1 MSIPV
6 RHDPSRI
13 SFASDNYAGAHPE
26 VLAALATANGGH
38 QSAYGA
44 DAYTAALPEVFAP
57 LFGDGIE
64 VYPVWNGTG
73 ANVVGLMSLT
83 DRWSG
88 VVCSDVAHINTD
100 ECAAPERVGGLKLL
114 PVPAPHGKLTTEL
127 VDREARGFEDE
138 HRAKPAVLSLTQS
151 TELGAVYTPD
161 EVKTLADHAHRL
173 GMSVH
178 MDGARLA
185 NAAAALDVPV
195 REFTRDAGVDVL
207 SFGGTKNGL
216 VFGEAIVV
224 LNPERVRGVL
234 YLRKLAT
241 QLSSKMRFV
250 AAQLEALLADDL
262 WLRSAAH
269 ANAMATRLAAGV
281 TGLEGIEITAPVDA
295 NAVFVRLPRAVV
307 DAVRPRFPFYLWDE
321 SDPARPVARW
331 MCSFDVTEA
340 DVDAFVDAV
349 RHAFV
354 ASAG

>member
-1 MSIPV
+1 MTIPV

-26 VLAALATANGGH
+26 VLAALAAANGGH

-44 DAYTAALPEVFAP
+44 DAYTAALPELFAP

-88 VVCSDVAHINTD
+88 VICSDVAHINTD
-100 ECAAPERVGGLKLL
+100 ECAAPERVGGLKLMT
-114 PVPAPHGKLTTEL
+114 VPTEHGKLTPEL
-127 VDREARGFEDE
+127 VAREARGFDDE
-138 HRAKPAVLSLTQS
+138 HRAKPTVLSLTQS

-161 EVKTLADHAHRL
+161 EVKTLADYAHGL
-173 GMSVH
+173 GMSVQ
-178 MDGARLA
+178 MDGARIA

-207 SFGGTKNGL
+207 SFGGTKNGM

-224 LNPERVRGVL
+224 LNPERVRGIL

-241 QLSSKMRFV
+241 QLSSKTRFV
-250 AAQLEALLADDL
+250 SAQLEAMLADDL

-269 ANAMATRLAAGV
+269 ANAMARRLAAGV
-281 TGLEGIEITAPVDA
+281 EAIDGVEITAPVDA

-307 DAVRPRFPFYLWDE
+307 DAVQSRFPFYLWDE
-321 SDPARPVARW
+321 SDAARPVARW
-331 MCSFDVTEA
+331 MCSFDLRED
-340 DVDAFVDAV
+340 DVDAFVDAIADAV
-349 RHAFV
+349 RT
-354 ASAG
+354 SAT

>member
-1 MSIPV
+1 MTIPV

-57 LFGDGIE
+57 LFGEDIE

-88 VVCSDVAHINTD
+88 VICSDVAHINTD
-100 ECAAPERVGGLKLL
+100 ECAAPERVGGLKLM
-114 PVPAPHGKLTTEL
+114 PVPSEHGKITPEA
-127 VDREARGFEDE
+127 VAREARGFDDE
-138 HRAKPAVLSLTQS
+138 HRASPTVLSLTQS
-151 TELGAVYTPD
+151 TELGAIYSPD
-161 EVKTLADHAHRL
+161 EIKALADYAHGL

-178 MDGARLA
+178 MDGARIA

-195 REFTRDAGVDVL
+195 RAFTRDAGVDVL
-207 SFGGTKNGL
+207 SFGGTKNGM

-224 LNPERVRGVL
+224 LNPERVRGML
-234 YLRKLAT
+234 YVRKLAT
-241 QLSSKMRFV
+241 QLNSKMRFV
-250 AAQLEALLADDL
+250 SAQLEAMVTDDL
-262 WLRSAAH
+262 WLRGAAH

-281 TGLEGIEITAPVDA
+281 ADVEGVEITAPVEA
-295 NAVFVRLPRAVV
+295 NAVFVRLPRSVV
-307 DAVRPRFPFYLWDE
+307 DAVQPRFPFYLWDE
-321 SDPARPVARW
+321 SDPQRPIARW
-331 MCSFDVTEA
+331 MCSFDLSED
-340 DVDAFVDAV
+340 DVDAFADAV
-349 RHAFV
+349 RA
-354 ASAG
+354 AATS

>member
-1 MSIPV
+1 MTIPV

-26 VLAALATANGGH
+26 VLAALTAANGGH

-57 LFGDGIE
+57 LFGEGIE

-73 ANVVGLMSLT
+73 ANVVSLMALT

-88 VVCSDVAHINTD
+88 VICSDVAHINTD

-114 PVPAPHGKLTTEL
+114 TVPTDHGKLTPEL
-127 VDREARGFEDE
+127 VARQAFGFDDE
-138 HRAKPAVLSLTQS
+138 HRAKPTVLSLTQT
-151 TELGAVYTPD
+151 TELGAIYTPD
-161 EVKTLADHAHRL
+161 EVKGLADFAHGL
-173 GMSVH
+173 GMTVH
-178 MDGARLA
+178 MDGARIA

-195 REFTRDAGVDVL
+195 RAFTRDAGVDVL
-207 SFGGTKNGL
+207 SFGGTKNGM

-224 LNPERVRGVL
+224 MNPERVRGVL

-241 QLSSKMRFV
+241 QLSSKTRFIS
-250 AAQLEALLADDL
+250 AQLEAMVADGL

-269 ANAMATRLAAGV
+269 ANAMAARLAAGV
-281 TGLEGIEITAPVDA
+281 ADIDGVEITAPVDA

-307 DAVRPRFPFYLWDE
+307 DAVQPAFPFYLWDE
-321 SDPARPVARW
+321 SDAARPIARW
-331 MCSFDVTEA
+331 MCSFDLTEA

-349 RHAFV
+349 RA
-354 ASAG
+354 ASV

>member
-1 MSIPV
+1 MTIPV

-26 VLAALATANGGH
+26 VLAALIAANGGH

-57 LFGDGIE
+57 LFGEGIE

-73 ANVVGLMSLT
+73 ANVVSLMALT

-88 VVCSDVAHINTD
+88 VICSDVAHINTD

-114 PVPAPHGKLTTEL
+114 TVPTDHGKLTPEL
-127 VDREARGFEDE
+127 VARQAFGFDDE
-138 HRAKPAVLSLTQS
+138 HRAKPTVLSLTQT
-151 TELGAVYTPD
+151 TELGAIYTPD
-161 EVKTLADHAHRL
+161 EVKGLADFAHGL
-173 GMSVH
+173 GMTVH
-178 MDGARLA
+178 MDGARIA

-195 REFTRDAGVDVL
+195 RAFTRDAGVDVL
-207 SFGGTKNGL
+207 SFGGTKNGM

-224 LNPERVRGVL
+224 MNPERVRGVL

-241 QLSSKMRFV
+241 QLSSKTRFIS
-250 AAQLEALLADDL
+250 AQLEAMVADGL

-269 ANAMATRLAAGV
+269 ANAMAARLAAGV
-281 TGLEGIEITAPVDA
+281 ADIDGVEITAPVDA

-307 DAVRPRFPFYLWDE
+307 DAVQPAFPFYLWDE
-321 SDPARPVARW
+321 SDAARPIARW
-331 MCSFDVTEA
+331 MCSFDLTEA

-349 RHAFV
+349 RA
-354 ASAG
+354 ASV